1 MDEWHVLSDGAGV
14 VSCDLANRM
23 SPQIQPGVERPRAA
37 GNEIGAEATS
47 FPAPRRG
54 GSVASKQPMRDYLN
68 AINTHVVVYDG
79 GMGATLEQ
87 FDLTSEDYGGL
98 AGKCHEALV
107 LRRPDVI
114 EGVHASMLD
123 AGAEVV
129 ETDTFQA
136 SRLKL
141 AEWGLAEHTLEINT
155 KAAEIARRAAGERR
169 YVAGSIGPTGYLP
182 ASEDPALGQIRF
194 GELVEVFAE
203 QARGLI
209 DGGAD
214 LLIVETA
221 QDILEVKAAVF
232 GARQAF
238 KTTGR
243 ALPIHTS
250 VSLLPN
256 GGKMLLGTDVSAV
269 LCTLEAL
276 RVDVIGLNCSTGPQ
290 DMRDAIRFLGEHC
303 PVPVACIPN
312 AGLPLQGPDGET
324 IFPEQPEPLADA
336 LAEFVER
343 YGVGVV
349 GGCCGTTPDHIRAIV
364 ERVATPP
371 GAAARTAGG
380 GASATAPPTRP
391 VPPRPAP
398 RPPHLSAMI
407 AATPLVQE
415 PRPTMVGE
423 RVNAQGSRKAKE
435 LLLAE
440 DYDGLA
446 QIAEDQVEGGAHVL
460 DLCVALTER
469 TDEDEQ
475 MRLVVKKVSLT
486 QPAPIQVDS
495 TEPEV
500 IERALEQCPGRAIV
514 NSVNLEAGRAKLD
527 RVVPVALAHGAALIA
542 LTIDETGMAKTA
554 QRKVEIAKRIRDL
567 CCEEHG
573 LDPELLIFDCLTFT
587 LTTGDEEWRPSA
599 VETIEGIR
607 RIKAEVPHVKT
618 SLGVS
623 NVSFGVSPTARAV
636 LNSVFL
642 HHCVDAGLD
651 LAMVNPNHIT
661 PYGEIPTGE
670 RELADDLV
678 FNRREDALERFIAH
692 FESKGEQE
700 ADAAAQ
706 DPTEGMEP
714 EQALHFHIL
723 RRRREGVEAWID
735 ASVEKIG
742 AVPTLNDVL
751 LPAMKEVG
759 DKFGAG
765 ELILPFVL
773 QSAEVMK
780 RAVAQLERYLDKL
793 EGYTKGTVVLAT
805 VFGDVHDIGKSL
817 VNTILTN
824 NGYTVV
830 DLGKQVPIQTILD
843 AAQEHDA
850 TAIGLSAL
858 LVSTSKQMPA
868 CVAELHAK
876 GLPYP
881 VLIGGAAINR
891 AFGYRALYP
900 GGRESEEVYEPGVF
914 YCKDAFEGLAV
925 MDQLVDAQARGGLV
939 ERLRASAAEF
949 RAKGETPAE
958 ELDFTDDSVRSPA
971 RTDAPV
977 PTPPYWG
984 VREIEVDLDEVY
996 RHLDTHVLFKLHWG
1010 GRGVKGEAWR
1020 ELLEGDF
1027 RPRLERMWREQD
1039 YLHPRALLGF
1049 FPCYALGNEIV
1060 VLDPATLDPAKP
1072 DDGADGRAP
1081 RLDPAT
1087 LDPAAPDSGADGR
1100 APRLDPTPRARE
1112 LTRFVC
1118 PRQPKGDRL
1127 CLADFFR
1134 PAVDGRPPAEL
1145 DVVAVQ
1151 AVTVGSEVTEVMAR
1165 LESEGEFS
1173 EQLFV
1178 HGLGVQAAEGL
1189 AEWLHATVRE
1199 LLGIGATQGR
1209 RYSWGYPAVPEQSEH
1224 LKVEQLLGLSDI
1236 GMHITDG
1243 YAPEP
1248 EQSTLALVA
1257 HHPQAIYFGTRQGRL
1272 LPNGSPDDV
1281 IKGSPRDPS
1290 LFAAG
1295 DTGPALGD
1303 EEPPD
1308 GTVEEEDEPA
1318 MAG

>member
-1 MDEWHVLSDGAGV
+1 MA
-14 VSCDLANRM
+14 
-23 SPQIQPGVERPRAA
+23 ERDFLRTIS
-37 GNEIGAEATS
+37 E
-47 FPAPRRG
+47 
-54 GSVASKQPMRDYLN
+54 
-68 AINTHVVVYDG
+68 HVVVYDG

-87 FDLTSEDYGGL
+87 FELTSEDYGGL

-107 LRRPDVI
+107 LNRPDVI

-129 ETDTFQA
+129 ETDTFQG

-141 AEWGLAEHTLEINT
+141 GEWGLADYTLEINT
-155 KAAEIARRAAGERR
+155 KAAEIARQAAGEHRF
-169 YVAGSIGPTGYLP
+169 VAGSIGPTGYLP
-182 ASEDPALGQIRF
+182 ASEDPSLGQIRF
-194 GELVEVFAE
+194 GELVEIFTE
-203 QARGLI
+203 QAEGLI

-214 LLIVETA
+214 LLIIETA

-232 GARQAF
+232 GARAAF
-238 KTTGR
+238 KSAGR
-243 ALPIHTS
+243 TLPIHTS

-256 GGKMLLGTDVSAV
+256 GGKMLLGTDISAV
-269 LCTLEAL
+269 LTTLEAL
-276 RVDVIGLNCSTGPQ
+276 KVDVIGLNCSTGPE
-290 DMRDAIRFLGEHC
+290 DMRDAIRFLGEFC

-324 IFPEQPEPLADA
+324 IFPEQPEPLAEA
-336 LAEFVER
+336 LKEFVER
-343 YGVGVV
+343 YGVGIV
-349 GGCCGTTPDHIRAIV
+349 GGCCGTTPAHIAAIA
-364 ERVATPP
+364 ERVARHPL
-371 GAAARTAGG
+371 A
-380 GASATAPPTRP
+380 
-391 VPPRPAP
+391 PRPAP
-398 RPPHLSAMI
+398 RHPHLSSMI
-407 AATPLVQE
+407 AATPLAQE
-415 PRPTMVGE
+415 PAPTMVGE
-423 RVNAQGSRKAKE
+423 RVNSQGSRKAKE
-435 LLLAE
+435 LLLAD
-440 DYDGLA
+440 DYDGLV
-446 QIAEDQVEGGAHVL
+446 QIAEDQVTGGAHVL

-469 TDEDEQ
+469 QDEDEQ
-475 MRLVVKKVSLT
+475 MRLLAKKVSLT

-500 IERALEQCPGRAIV
+500 IERALEQIPGRAIV

-542 LTIDETGMAKTA
+542 LTIDEVGMAKTA
-554 QRKVEIAKRIRDL
+554 ARKVEIAERIREL

-573 LDPELLIFDCLTFT
+573 LDPQLLIFDCLTFT

-599 VETIEGIR
+599 VETIAG
-607 RIKAEVPHVKT
+607 IKAIKEQIPDVKT

-623 NVSFGVSPTARAV
+623 NVSFGVSPGARAV

-661 PYGEIPTGE
+661 PYSEIPDEE

-678 FNRREDALERFIAH
+678 FNRREDALELFIEH
-692 FESKGEQE
+692 FESKGPEDGSDPTHP
-700 ADAAAQ
+700 A

-714 EQALHFHIL
+714 EEALHFHIL
-723 RRRREGVEAWID
+723 RRRRDGVEDQID
-735 ASVEKIG
+735 RSVEKIG
-742 AVPTLNDVL
+742 AVPTLNEVL

-780 RAVAQLERYLDKL
+780 RAVAQLEKYLDKI

-830 DLGKQVPIQTILD
+830 DLGKQVPIQTIVD

-868 CVAELHAK
+868 CIQELHAK
-876 GLPYP
+876 GLSYP

-900 GGRESEEVYEPGVF
+900 GGKDTEEVYEPGVF

-925 MDQLVDAQARGGLV
+925 MDQLIDADARGALV
-939 ERLRASAAEF
+939 EKLLAGATEF
-949 RAKGETPAE
+949 RAKGDAPVE
-958 ELDFTDDSVRSPA
+958 EVNLADDSVRSPA

-977 PTPPYWG
+977 PTPPFWG
-984 VREIEVDLDEVY
+984 VKEIDVDLDEVY

-1010 GRGVKGEAWR
+1010 GRGVKGEAWQT
-1020 ELLEGDF
+1020 LLRDDF
-1027 RPRLERMWREQD
+1027 RPRLERMWNEQT

-1049 FPCYALGNEIV
+1049 FPCYALGNDIV
-1060 VLDPATLDPAKP
+1060 VLDPEDRAT
-1072 DDGADGRAP
+1072 
-1081 RLDPAT
+1081 
-1087 LDPAAPDSGADGR
+1087 
-1100 APRLDPTPRARE
+1100 E

-1118 PRQPKGDRL
+1118 PRQPKGDRI

-1134 PAVDGRPPAEL
+1134 PATGSDGTPSPTGQPPAEL
-1145 DVVAVQ
+1145 DVIAVQ
-1151 AVTVGSEVTEVMAR
+1151 AVTVGSEVTELMAR
-1165 LESEGEFS
+1165 LEAEGEFA

-1178 HGLGVQAAEGL
+1178 HGLGVQTAEGL
-1189 AEWLHATVRE
+1189 AEWLHYEVRRM
-1199 LLGIGATQGR
+1199 LDIPLTQGR

-1224 LKVEQLLGLSDI
+1224 LKVQKLLDLQRI
-1236 GMHITDG
+1236 GMTITDG

-1248 EQSTLALVA
+1248 EQSTLALIA

-1272 LPNGSPDDV
+1272 LENGSPDDL
-1281 IKGSPRDPS
+1281 IRGSARDPS
-1290 LFAAG
+1290 LFG
-1295 DTGPALGD
+1295 ELDD
-1303 EEPPD
+1303 DDPPD
-1308 GTVEEEDEPA
+1308 GAVEAEDEPA
-1318 MAG
+1318 MAGEGTS

>member
-1 MDEWHVLSDGAGV
+1 MT
-14 VSCDLANRM
+14 
-23 SPQIQPGVERPRAA
+23 P
-37 GNEIGAEATS
+37 T
-47 FPAPRRG
+47 
-54 GSVASKQPMRDYLN
+54 RDYRQALRER
-68 AINTHVVVYDG
+68 VVVYDG

-107 LRRPDVI
+107 LNRPDVI

-141 AEWGLAEHTLEINT
+141 DEWGLADYTVEINT
-155 KAAEIARRAAGERR
+155 KAAEIARRAAGESRF
-169 YVAGSIGPTGYLP
+169 VAGSIGPTGFLP
-182 ASEDPALGQIRF
+182 ASEDPTLGQIGF

-203 QARGLI
+203 QAAGLV

-214 LLIVETA
+214 LIIIETA

-232 GARQAF
+232 GAREAF
-238 KTTGR
+238 KQTGKT
-243 ALPIHTS
+243 LPIHTS

-256 GGKMLLGTDVSAV
+256 GGKMLLGTDISSV

-290 DMRDAIRFLGEHC
+290 DMRDAIRFLGEYC
-303 PVPVACIPN
+303 SVPIACIPN

-324 IFPEQPEPLADA
+324 IFPERPEPLAEA
-336 LAEFVER
+336 LGEFVER

-349 GGCCGTTPDHIRAIV
+349 GGCCGTTPAHIQAIAQ
-364 ERVATPP
+364 RVARQTV
-371 GAAARTAGG
+371 AAGVGG
-380 GASATAPPTRP
+380 RP
-391 VPPRPAP
+391 NPRS
-398 RPPHLSAMI
+398 PHLSSMI

-423 RVNAQGSRKAKE
+423 RVNSQGSRKAKE
-435 LLLAE
+435 LLLAD
-440 DYDGLA
+440 DYDGLV
-446 QIAEDQVEGGAHVL
+446 QIAEDQVTGGAHVL

-475 MRLVVKKVSLT
+475 MRVLAKRISLT
-486 QPAPIQVDS
+486 QPAPVQIDS

-500 IERALEQCPGRAIV
+500 IERALEQIPGRAIV
-514 NSVNLEAGRAKLD
+514 NSVNLEAGRDKLD
-527 RVVPVALAHGAALIA
+527 RVVPMALAHGAALIA
-542 LTIDETGMAKTA
+542 LTIDEAGMAKTA
-554 QRKVEIAKRIRDL
+554 QRKVEIAQRIKQL

-573 LDPELLIFDCLTFT
+573 LDPQLLIFDCLTFT

-607 RIKAEVPHVKT
+607 RIKAEIPDVKT

-623 NVSFGVSPTARAV
+623 NVSFGVSPGARAV

-661 PYGEIPTGE
+661 PYSEISDEE

-678 FNRREDALERFIAH
+678 FNRREDALEKFIAH
-692 FESKGEQE
+692 FESKGEDDSQ
-700 ADAAAQ
+700 AGAA

-723 RRRREGVEAWID
+723 RRRKDGVEDWID

-780 RAVAQLERYLDKL
+780 RAVARLENYLDKI

-843 AAQEHDA
+843 AAQEHRA

-868 CVAELHAK
+868 CIAELHAK
-876 GLPYP
+876 GLDYP

-891 AFGYRALYP
+891 AFSYRALYP
-900 GGRESEEVYEPGVF
+900 SGKESDEQYGPGVF
-914 YCKDAFEGLAV
+914 YCKDAFEGLSV
-925 MDQLVDAQARGGLV
+925 MDRLIDTDAHEALL
-939 ERLRASAAEF
+939 EKLRADATAF
-949 RAKGETPAE
+949 REKGEEPQVQLNFA
-958 ELDFTDDSVRSPA
+958 DDSVRSA
-971 RTDAPV
+971 TRTDTPV
-977 PTPPYWG
+977 PTPPWWG
-984 VREIEVDLDEVY
+984 VREVEVDMDEVY
-996 RHLDTHVLFKLHWG
+996 SHLDTHVLFKLHWG
-1010 GRGVKGEAWR
+1010 GKGVKGEAWR
-1020 ELLEGDF
+1020 QLVDEDF
-1027 RPRLERMWREQD
+1027 RPRLERMWGEQD

-1049 FPCYALGNEIV
+1049 FPCYAQGNDIV
-1060 VLDPATLDPAKP
+1060 VLDP
-1072 DDGADGRAP
+1072 DDRD
-1081 RLDPAT
+1081 
-1087 LDPAAPDSGADGR
+1087 
-1100 APRLDPTPRARE
+1100 RE

-1118 PRQPKGDRL
+1118 PRQPKGDRI

-1134 PAVDGRPPAEL
+1134 PGTGTPPTQSGSKSDAQPPADL
-1145 DVVAVQ
+1145 DVIAVQ
-1151 AVTVGSEVTEVMAR
+1151 AVTVGSEVTELMAK
-1165 LESEGEFS
+1165 LESDGEFA

-1178 HGLGVQAAEGL
+1178 HGLGVQTAEGL
-1189 AEWLHATVRE
+1189 AEWLHAKARE
-1199 LLGIGATQGR
+1199 MLAIPATQGR

-1224 LKVEQLLGLSDI
+1224 LKVEKLLGLEQI
-1236 GMHITDG
+1236 GMEISDG
-1243 YAPEP
+1243 YAPIP

-1272 LPNGSPDDV
+1272 LPDGSPDDA
-1281 IKGSPRDPS
+1281 IKGSDRDPS
-1290 LFAAG
+1290 LAVPASADAASS
-1295 DTGPALGD
+1295 
-1303 EEPPD
+1303 
-1308 GTVEEEDEPA
+1308 
-1318 MAG
+1318 

>member
-1 MDEWHVLSDGAGV
+1 
-14 VSCDLANRM
+14 
-23 SPQIQPGVERPRAA
+23 
-37 GNEIGAEATS
+37 
-47 FPAPRRG
+47 
-54 GSVASKQPMRDYLN
+54 MRDFLQ
-68 AINTHVVVYDG
+68 AIHSRVVIYDG

-87 FDLTSEDYGGL
+87 FDLTAEDYGGL
-98 AGKCHEALV
+98 QGKCHEALV
-107 LRRPDVI
+107 LNRPDVI
-114 EGVHASMLD
+114 EGVHTSMLD

-136 SRLKL
+136 SRIKL
-141 AEWGLAEHTLEINT
+141 GEWGLADYTVEINT
-155 KAAEIARRAAGERR
+155 KAAEIARKAAGKHRF
-169 YVAGSIGPTGYLP
+169 VAGSIGPTGYLP
-182 ASEDPALGQIRF
+182 ASEDPSLGQIRF

-203 QARGLI
+203 QAAGLI

-214 LLIVETA
+214 LIIIETA

-232 GARQAF
+232 GAREAF
-238 KTTGR
+238 GTTGR
-243 ALPIHTS
+243 TLPIHTS

-256 GGKMLLGTDVSAV
+256 GGKMLLGTDISAV
-269 LCTLEAL
+269 LTTLEAL
-276 RVDVIGLNCSTGPQ
+276 KVDVIGLNCSTGPE

-324 IFPEQPEPLADA
+324 IFPEKPEPLAVA
-336 LAEFVER
+336 LKEFVER
-343 YGVGVV
+343 YGVGLV
-349 GGCCGTTPDHIRAIV
+349 GGCCGTTPAHIAAIA
-364 ERVATPP
+364 ERVRSPA
-371 GAAARTAGG
+371 GAQAG
-380 GASATAPPTRP
+380 SSTTRA
-391 VPPRPAP
+391 VGPRPAP
-398 RPPHLSAMI
+398 RPPHLSSMI
-407 AATPLVQE
+407 AATPLAQE
-415 PRPTMVGE
+415 PAPTMVGE
-423 RVNAQGSRKAKE
+423 RVNSQGSRKAKE
-435 LLLAE
+435 LLLAD
-440 DYDGLA
+440 DYDGLV
-446 QIAEDQVEGGAHVL
+446 QIAEDQVTGGAHVL

-475 MRLVVKKVSLT
+475 MRLVAKKVSLT
-486 QPAPIQVDS
+486 QPAPIQIDS

-500 IERALEQCPGRAIV
+500 IERALEQIPGRAIV

-542 LTIDETGMAKTA
+542 LTIDEVGMAKTA
-554 QRKVEIAKRIRDL
+554 ERKVEIAKRIRDL

-573 LDPELLIFDCLTFT
+573 LDPQLLIFDCLTFT

-599 VETIEGIR
+599 VETIAG
-607 RIKAEVPHVKT
+607 IKAIKEQIPDVKT

-623 NVSFGVSPTARAV
+623 NVSFGVSPGARAV

-642 HHCVDAGLD
+642 HHCVQAGLD

-661 PYGEIPTGE
+661 PYSEIPEQE
-670 RELADDLV
+670 RKLADDLV
-678 FNRREDALERFIAH
+678 FNRREDALEKFIEH
-692 FESKGEQE
+692 FESKGPE
-700 ADAAAQ
+700 DTAQ
-706 DPTEGMEP
+706 GGADPTEGMEP
-714 EQALHFHIL
+714 EEALHFHIL
-723 RRRREGVEAWID
+723 RRRRDGVEEWID
-735 ASVEKIG
+735 RSVEKIG
-742 AVPTLNDVL
+742 AVPTLNQVL

-780 RAVAQLERYLDKL
+780 RAVAQLEKYLDKI

-868 CVAELHAK
+868 CIQELHAK

-900 GGRESEEVYEPGVF
+900 GGKDSDIVYEPGVF

-925 MDQLVDAQARGGLV
+925 MDQLIDADTRGALV
-939 ERLRASAAEF
+939 QKLLAGATEF
-949 RAKGETPAE
+949 RAKGDAPVE
-958 ELDFTDDSVRSPA
+958 ELNFADDSVRSAA
-971 RTDAPV
+971 RTDAPI
-977 PTPPYWG
+977 PTPPFWG
-984 VREIEVDLDEVY
+984 VREIPVNLDEVY
-996 RHLDTHVLFKLHWG
+996 SHLDTHVLFKLHWG
-1010 GRGVKGEAWR
+1010 GKGVKGEAWR

-1027 RPRLERMWREQD
+1027 RPRLERMWNEQT

-1049 FPCYALGNEIV
+1049 FPCYSAGNDIV
-1060 VLDPATLDPAKP
+1060 VLDPAVM
-1072 DDGADGRAP
+1072 
-1081 RLDPAT
+1081 
-1087 LDPAAPDSGADGR
+1087 DPAAGADP
-1100 APRLDPTPRARE
+1100 ADPASE

-1134 PAVDGRPPAEL
+1134 PAIGPDGRAGGARPTGRPPAEL
-1145 DVVAVQ
+1145 DVIAVQ
-1151 AVTVGSEVTEVMAR
+1151 AVTVGSEVTELMAK
-1165 LESEGEFS
+1165 LEAEGEFA

-1178 HGLGVQAAEGL
+1178 HGLGVQTAEGL
-1189 AEWLHATVRE
+1189 AEWLHHEARTM
-1199 LLGIGATQGR
+1199 LGIPAAQGR
-1209 RYSWGYPAVPEQSEH
+1209 RYSWGYPAVPEQAEH
-1224 LKVEQLLGLSDI
+1224 LKVEKLLGLADI

-1248 EQSTLALVA
+1248 EQSTLALIA

-1272 LPNGSPDDV
+1272 LPNGSPDAL
-1281 IKGSPRDPS
+1281 IKGSDSDPS
-1290 LFAAG
+1290 LFG
-1295 DTGPALGD
+1295 ELGD
-1303 EEPPD
+1303 GDPPD
-1308 GTVEEEDEPA
+1308 GAVEAEDEPA